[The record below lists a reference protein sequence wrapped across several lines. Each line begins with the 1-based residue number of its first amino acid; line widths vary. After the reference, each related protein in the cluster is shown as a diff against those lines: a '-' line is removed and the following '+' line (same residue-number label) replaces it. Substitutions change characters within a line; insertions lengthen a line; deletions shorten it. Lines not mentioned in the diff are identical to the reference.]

1 MRRRRRT
8 RRMRMRMMR
17 RMRTIMMMLRRM
29 MLRRMVVVWMVNK
42 LSPYGR
48 PIILAVG
55 RDLAEAPGLRPMIE
69 KVMRS

>member
-1 MRRRRRT
+1 MMAMMIIIIMMMRT
-8 RRMRMRMMR
+8 MMR
-17 RMRTIMMMLRRM
+17 R
-29 MLRRMVVVWMVNK
+29 RRMVVVWMVNK

-55 RDLAEAPGLRPMIE
+55 RELAEAPGLRPMIE

>member
-1 MRRRRRT
+1 MMAMMIIII
-8 RRMRMRMMR
+8 MRMRVMMMR
-17 RMRTIMMMLRRM
+17 
-29 MLRRMVVVWMVNK
+29 RRMVVVWMVNK

-55 RDLAEAPGLRPMIE
+55 RELAQAPGLRPMIE

>member
-1 MRRRRRT
+1 MIIII
-8 RRMRMRMMR
+8 MRMRVMMMR
-17 RMRTIMMMLRRM
+17 
-29 MLRRMVVVWMVNK
+29 RRMVVVWMVNK

-55 RDLAEAPGLRPMIE
+55 RELAEAPGLRPMIE

>member
-1 MRRRRRT
+1 MIIII
-8 RRMRMRMMR
+8 MRMRV
-17 RMRTIMMMLRRM
+17 MMMS
-29 MLRRMVVVWMVNK
+29 RRMVVVWMVNK

-55 RDLAEAPGLRPMIE
+55 RELTEAPGLRPMIE

>member
-1 MRRRRRT
+1 MRAMMLKII
-8 RRMRMRMMR
+8 MRMRMMMR
-17 RMRTIMMMLRRM
+17 RRL
-29 MLRRMVVVWMVNK
+29 VVVWMVNK

>member
-1 MRRRRRT
+1 M
-8 RRMRMRMMR
+8 MMVMMIVIILMMRMMMMR
-17 RMRTIMMMLRRM
+17 RL
-29 MLRRMVVVWMVNK
+29 VVVWMVNK

>member
-1 MRRRRRT
+1 MMMIIIT
-8 RRMRMRMMR
+8 MMMRMMMMR
-17 RMRTIMMMLRRM
+17 RL
-29 MLRRMVVVWMVNK
+29 VVVWMVNK

>member
-1 MRRRRRT
+1 MMAMMMIIIT
-8 RRMRMRMMR
+8 MMMMR
-17 RMRTIMMMLRRM
+17 RL
-29 MLRRMVVVWMVNK
+29 VVVWMANK

>member
-1 MRRRRRT
+1 M
-8 RRMRMRMMR
+8 MVMMIVIILMMRMMMMR
-17 RMRTIMMMLRRM
+17 RL
-29 MLRRMVVVWMVNK
+29 VVVWMVNK

-48 PIILAVG
+48 SIILAVG

>member
-1 MRRRRRT
+1 MMAMMIIIILMMRMI
-8 RRMRMRMMR
+8 MRMRMMR
-17 RMRTIMMMLRRM
+17 R
-29 MLRRMVVVWMVNK
+29 RRMVVVWMVNK

-55 RDLAEAPGLRPMIE
+55 RELAEAPGLRPMIE

>member
-1 MRRRRRT
+1 MIIIMMIWMM
-8 RRMRMRMMR
+8 MRMVV
-17 RMRTIMMMLRRM
+17 
-29 MLRRMVVVWMVNK
+29 VVVWMVNK

>member
-1 MRRRRRT
+1 MLKII
-8 RRMRMRMMR
+8 MRMRMMMR
-17 RMRTIMMMLRRM
+17 RRL
-29 MLRRMVVVWMVNK
+29 VVVWMVNK

>member
-1 MRRRRRT
+1 MA
-8 RRMRMRMMR
+8 MM
-17 RMRTIMMMLRRM
+17 IIIILMM
-29 MLRRMVVVWMVNK
+29 RRMVVVWMVNK

-55 RDLAEAPGLRPMIE
+55 RELAEAPGLRPMIE

>member
-1 MRRRRRT
+1 M
-8 RRMRMRMMR
+8 MVMMIVIILMMRMMMMR
-17 RMRTIMMMLRRM
+17 RL
-29 MLRRMVVVWMVNK
+29 VVVWMVNK

>member
-1 MRRRRRT
+1 MAMMIIIIMMMRT
-8 RRMRMRMMR
+8 MMR
-17 RMRTIMMMLRRM
+17 R
-29 MLRRMVVVWMVNK
+29 RRMVVVWMVNK

-55 RDLAEAPGLRPMIE
+55 RELAEAPGLRPMIE

>member
-1 MRRRRRT
+1 MMVVMIIIIMMT
-8 RRMRMRMMR
+8 RMMM
-17 RMRTIMMMLRRM
+17 MR
-29 MLRRMVVVWMVNK
+29 RRMVVVWMVNK

>member
-1 MRRRRRT
+1 MMAMMIIIILMMRMI
-8 RRMRMRMMR
+8 MRMRMMR
-17 RMRTIMMMLRRM
+17 R
-29 MLRRMVVVWMVNK
+29 RRMVVVWMVNK

-55 RDLAEAPGLRPMIE
+55 RELAQALGLRPMIE

>member
-1 MRRRRRT
+1 MIIII
-8 RRMRMRMMR
+8 MRMRVMMMR
-17 RMRTIMMMLRRM
+17 
-29 MLRRMVVVWMVNK
+29 RRMVVVWMVNK